1 VDEQREGES
10 TSHTHP
16 GAAPAWP
23 LVLVVVF
30 AAFFAAFGPAG
41 VLRDGAAAIAVLG
54 AASGLLLAASPGPV
68 ELAKLGWLSIAL
80 SPPLVAALAFGAR
93 ATLGDT
99 HLELA
104 RVAALCVAAA
114 CALAGVRA
122 RVLLQ
127 RPGLAFAGGHV
138 LALLAAGFAAA
149 VWSGAGP
156 NFAKLEF
163 ADWGAPR
170 FALELAAG
178 RELVPDAPWQAG
190 AELPAPPVLAQA
202 RAALGRVLD
211 VGPFALAASEAAWAA
226 FVALLALLHLAA
238 KCFPRGAVVLA
249 SVCAAVGA
257 PAGVARLVD
266 SASDLVG
273 ARIAFLAPSS
283 CVALALVGLYAH
295 LSGSAHHP
303 RPFAWR
309 AVAATSFAAVFLAD
323 VWIGG
328 AFLAAAVVSAC
339 ASRAA
344 VERVLVLAVA
354 ALPGALV
361 SLGALRAAPPR
372 ALDATGPL
380 ATLAWFA
387 AALVLVFVARRA
399 GRANTHA
406 VELAKFV
413 AASALVLAAVVAW
426 RGVAVHA
433 LVGWLAVPAALASV
447 GALGLLVRRSM
458 FGVVA
463 GVAVLGVLALG
474 AHGLRPTLT
483 HGFDLRHGAAPV
495 VDAGVLQLAPRRDD
509 PERVASAWS
518 GAPPPN
524 IIDPRWRPPLDVESL
539 EAADM
544 ADLWH
549 LLATDERVRALQPVL
564 LVDVVRPGV
573 RWAGGAALTFDGR
586 MHEAAY
592 LAALDLFVDRPHAA
606 WRGNGEE
613 HDARTLVAH
622 SIFDEEGPGRAARS
636 RFEALGRP
644 VLLVIGPAQR
654 SAARAAANVDLERR
668 LIEFGCAPAR
678 TCGAVT
684 LFVWPAALAQELR

>member
-10 TSHTHP
+10 TSPTP
-16 GAAPAWP
+16 AGAAPARP
-23 LVLVVVF
+23 LVLVVVC
-30 AAFFAAFGPAG
+30 AALFAAFGPAG
-41 VLRDGAAAIAVLG
+41 ALRDGAAVIAVLG
-54 AASGLLLAASPGPV
+54 AASGPLLALSPGPV
-68 ELAKLGWLSIAL
+68 ELAKLAWLSIAL

-93 ATLGDT
+93 AALGDPR
-99 HLELA
+99 LELA
-104 RVAALCVAAA
+104 RSAALCVAAA
-114 CALAGVRA
+114 CALVGLRA

-127 RPGLAFAGGHV
+127 RPGLAFASVHV
-138 LALLAAGFAAA
+138 FALLAAGFAAW

-178 RELVPDAPWQAG
+178 RELVPDVPWQAG
-190 AELPAPPVLAQA
+190 AELPAPPILAQA

-211 VGPFALAASEAAWAA
+211 VGPFALAASESAWAA

-238 KCFPRGAVVLA
+238 KCLPRGFAVVA
-249 SVCAAVGA
+249 SVFAAIGA
-257 PAGVARLVD
+257 PAGALRLVD

-273 ARIAFLAPSS
+273 ARIAFLDQSS
-283 CVALALVGLYAH
+283 CVALALVGLFAH
-295 LSGSAHHP
+295 VSGSAHHN
-303 RPFAWR
+303 RPSAWR
-309 AVAATSFAAVFLAD
+309 VVAAVCFAAAFLAD

-328 AFLAAAVVSAC
+328 AFLAAALVSAC

-344 VERVLVLAVA
+344 VERVLVLVVA

-361 SLGALRAAPPR
+361 SLGNLRGAPPR
-372 ALDATGPL
+372 ALDAAPLL
-380 ATLAWFA
+380 ATLPWFA
-387 AALVLVFVARRA
+387 AALVLVFVARRT

-413 AASALVLAAVVAW
+413 AASALVAAVGAWW
-426 RGVAVHA
+426 RGAAAHTI
-433 LVGWLAVPAALASV
+433 VGWLALPATLASV
-447 GALGLLVRRSM
+447 GALALLVRRSK
-458 FGVVA
+458 FGVFA
-463 GVAVLGVLALG
+463 SVAVAGVLALS
-474 AHGLRPTLT
+474 AHGPYPTLT
-483 HGFDLRHGAAPV
+483 RGLELGRGTAPV

-509 PERVASAWS
+509 PERVAQAWS

-524 IIDPRWRPPLDVESL
+524 VFDAGWRPPIDVESL

-544 ADLWH
+544 ADTWR
-549 LLATDERVRALQPVL
+549 LLATDERVRALRPVL
-564 LVDVVRPGV
+564 LVDVARPGV
-573 RWAGGAALTFDGR
+573 RWAGGAVLTFDGR

-613 HDARTLVAH
+613 HVARTLVAH
-622 SIFDEEGPGRAARS
+622 SFFGEEGPGRAARS
-636 RFEALGRP
+636 HLEALGRP

-668 LIEFGCAPAR
+668 LIEFGCAPVR

-684 LFVWPAALAQELR
+684 LFVWPAALAEELR